1 MRKFFSSLVILF
13 VFGSVAGAQVSE
25 YGSFGGFS
33 GGSQDFERGYRF
45 IVEAGGAIETG
56 DAVPGAFLSATCG
69 YDFSRHFFIGGGV
82 GALYLSDDKYY
93 GAQAFVDA
101 RFSFAPAFVTP
112 YVGVKLGANIP
123 VHDDDGFEMNIP
135 YAAVSLGARRPI
147 GAVALSLSL
156 DYAPL
161 AGWYYSDAELD
172 KKDDPFGVVLLKIGI
187 EW

>member
-56 DAVPGAFLSATCG
+56 DAVPGVALSATCG

-82 GALYLSDDKYY
+82 GALYMFDDMYY

-123 VHDDDGFEMNIP
+123 VHDDYGFEMYIP
-135 YAAVSLGARRPI
+135 YAAVSLGARRQM
-147 GAVALSLSL
+147 GAVALNLSL
-156 DYAPL
+156 DYAPV
-161 AGWYYSDAELD
+161 AGRNYSDAEWD
-172 KKDDPFGVVLLKIGI
+172 KYDDLIGIVFLKIGI